1 MGREVLIYVA
11 GKFMKFATLAAF
23 AGLGAWLPRWL
34 GLGGNSWLTAS
45 GAGLGLF
52 FGATVGLRLTAAL
65 VRMVLAGLER
75 LNLGGLVAGG
85 GGLLF
90 GLALSSLCLFLLRQI
105 AGRSNPAWETLG
117 IVLIALTSS
126 RIAYAKREEFAGL
139 FKQTDTV
146 PERIQ
151 GRSSGRASCKVLD
164 TSAIIDGRIADI
176 CKTGF
181 LEGTLLVPGFVL
193 AELQR
198 IADSSDTLKRNR
210 GRRGLD
216 ILNRMQKD
224 GTVTIKIYDRDFDDL
239 SEVDT
244 KIVRLARILEAK
256 VVTNDFNLN
265 KVAELYGVPVLN
277 INELS
282 NAIKP
287 IVLPGEEM
295 YVHIIKDGKEFGQ
308 GIGYL
313 EDGTMVVVDGGR
325 QHIGED
331 LEVLVTSVLQ
341 TAAGRMIFG
350 KPKEQARQPLAQNQ

>member
-1 MGREVLIYVA
+1 MGREVSFYVI
-11 GKFMKFATLAAF
+11 GKFLKLALVAIF
-23 AGLGAWLPRWL
+23 GLAGALLPRWV
-34 GLGGNSWLTAS
+34 GIRADSWWMAS
-45 GAGLGLF
+45 GVGIGVLL
-52 FGATVGLRLTAAL
+52 GATIGLRVYAKISAAIAARL
-65 VRMVLAGLER
+65 GRLSLAG
-75 LNLGGLVAGG
+75 VIAGG
-85 GGLLF
+85 AGLLF
-90 GLALSSLCLFLLRQI
+90 GLLLSALGLVLLHQI
-105 AGRSNPAWETLG
+105 GGRSNPAWETLAVTLVILG
-117 IVLIALTSS
+117 SARLVH
-126 RIAYAKREEFAGL
+126 AKRAEFMGI
-139 FKQTDTV
+139 FRPSKVT
-146 PERIQ
+146 PERTLA
-151 GRSSGRASCKVLD
+151 RTLSRAACKVLD

-193 AELQR
+193 SELQR

-224 GTVTIKIYDRDFDDL
+224 GTVTVKIYDRDFDDL

-295 YVHIIKDGKEFGQ
+295 FVHIIKDGKEFGQ

-331 LEVLVTSVLQ
+331 VEVLVTSVLQ

-350 KPKEQARQPLAQNQ
+350 KPKEQARHAVAQNQ

>member
-1 MGREVLIYVA
+1 MGREVLIYVI
-11 GKFMKFATLAAF
+11 GRIMKLATIVLFAC
-23 AGLGAWLPRWL
+23 LGAWLPRWL
-34 GLGGNSWLTAS
+34 DMGGNSWLTAG
-45 GAGLGLF
+45 GAGLGFLV
-52 FGATVGLRLTAAL
+52 GATIGLRLMAVVA
-65 VRMVLAGLER
+65 RLATTGLER
-75 LNLGGLVAGG
+75 LSPAGLIAGG
-85 GGLLF
+85 SGLLF
-90 GLALSSLCLFLLRQI
+90 GLVLSTLCLFLLHQI

-117 IVLIALTSS
+117 ILLLTFTSS
-126 RIAYAKREEFAGL
+126 RVAYVKREELAGRL
-139 FKQTDTV
+139 KQAESI
-146 PERIQ
+146 PERAVSRFP
-151 GRSSGRASCKVLD
+151 GRVSCKVLD

-350 KPKEQARQPLAQNQ
+350 KPKEPARQPLAQNQ

>member
-1 MGREVLIYVA
+1 MFGKISKLICAAATGIA
-11 GKFMKFATLAAF
+11 GILAA
-23 AGLGAWLPRWL
+23 RWL
-34 GLGGNSWLTAS
+34 GLDTNSWWLAT
-45 GAGLGLF
+45 GAGLGVLL
-52 FGATVGLRLTAAL
+52 GATVMTRLIAL
-65 VRMVLAGLER
+65 AYNGAVTRLSKLSLAG
-75 LNLGGLVAGG
+75 VFAGG
-85 GGLLF
+85 VGLLF
-90 GLALSSLCLFLLRQI
+90 GLLVSALGVVLLRLI
-105 AGRSNPAWETLG
+105 YGPVNPAWETLAV
-117 IVLIALTSS
+117 VLVVTGTA
-126 RIAYAKREEFAGL
+126 RFAHFKRLEFMGVL
-139 FKQTDTV
+139 RPTEV
-146 PERIQ
+146 MPERAL
-151 GRSSGRASCKVLD
+151 SSSPSRMSCKVLD

-216 ILNRMQKD
+216 ILNRMQKE
-224 GTVTIKIYDRDFDDL
+224 GIVTVKIYDRDFDDL

-244 KIVRLARILEAK
+244 KIVRLARILDAR

-295 YVHIIKDGKEFGQ
+295 FVHIIKDGKEFGQ

-325 QHIGED
+325 QHIGEN

-350 KPKEQARQPLAQNQ
+350 KPKDQPRQALAQNQ